1 MINFMNGYIK
11 TLISTNKDA
20 TNNINVLEKTVAEY
34 EINDEKA
41 KANFGNLCIALK
53 GYRMIAEA
61 TECLLIN
68 EHCLKG
74 DDGEFYQKM
83 DIEDKKDEDCM
94 KRQKE
99 V

>member
-1 MINFMNGYIK
+1 MIDFVNGYIK

-20 TNNINVLEKTVAEY
+20 TKNINTLEKTVAEY
-34 EINDEKA
+34 EISDEKA

-68 EHCLKG
+68 ENCLKG

-83 DIEDKKDEDCM
+83 DVEDKEDEDCM

>member
-1 MINFMNGYIK
+1 
-11 TLISTNKDA
+11 
-20 TNNINVLEKTVAEY
+20 
-34 EINDEKA
+34 
-41 KANFGNLCIALK
+41 
-53 GYRMIAEA
+53 MIAEA

-83 DIEDKKDEDCM
+83 DVEDKKDEDCM